1 MDLFEDCAG
10 YDFDFVDELQE
21 DQVCPICKGAMR
33 DPVQIVECGH
43 QCCEYCL
50 MMSQR
55 DGGGLHCPL
64 DGKRLPDNNA
74 FIEDKAFKRKI
85 CSLRVKCKQHCRGCK
100 WIGEIRNYLDH
111 YEICQFEDQVC
122 KDCSMSI
129 ERQFME
135 DHKNNGCDERT
146 VRCKYCP
153 NVFPH
158 CDLQEHVE
166 KECHSF
172 PVKCP
177 QECGRERIPRK
188 EVESHVAN
196 ECPRTVVS
204 CPYSVIGCTFENM
217 RSALD
222 LHIQDST
229 EKHQRQALSLASKN
243 AELENEVREL
253 KKNFEL
259 SNEAQNKLA
268 SENLEL
274 RNGYSDLTQ
283 KYDLAFKSIMTR
295 LSAVEESQKHELES
309 KCKETED
316 MRCKLESHLHD
327 VKEQLSNVALKLT
340 KSEFKIEELERNNP
354 MIIRNFA
361 RRLLAVDER
370 DEYTR
375 KRKAAETFQ
384 REGSPSIWS
393 LKNIRKPKRAET
405 FPREGSPK
413 IWSLQNI
420 RKPKRAETFQR
431 EGSPSIWSLEN
442 IRKPKR
448 AEVPVCQKKK
458 RRVNEPQAISMIT
471 REGSVVPNETA
482 PQKCP
487 YGGCFRAG
495 CPEKDSSRSWLGFDS
510 NRVPVCQKKKR
521 RVNEPQAIS
530 MITREGSVVPN
541 ETAPQKCPYGGC
553 FRAGCPE
560 KDSSR
565 SWLGFDS
572 NCGCFTRF
580 NSVPTEGSFVWR
592 RFGQ

>member
-375 KRKAAETFQ
+375 KRKAAETF
-384 REGSPSIWS
+384 
-393 LKNIRKPKRAET
+393 
-405 FPREGSPK
+405 PREGSPK
-413 IWSLQNI
+413 IWSLQ
-420 RKPKRAETFQR
+420 
-431 EGSPSIWSLEN
+431 N